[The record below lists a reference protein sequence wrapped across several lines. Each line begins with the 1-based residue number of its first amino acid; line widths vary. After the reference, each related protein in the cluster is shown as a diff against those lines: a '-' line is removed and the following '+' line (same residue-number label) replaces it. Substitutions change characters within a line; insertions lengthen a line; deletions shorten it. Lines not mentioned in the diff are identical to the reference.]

1 MRRMKLVKLARLLLI
16 SRTFIFSRATKQHIT
31 QNIYFLHK
39 GKFQCTADRQP
50 DYFGFNWGGES
61 DVNLIIAK
69 LLIPNQSNQGTFIV
83 GGRITVQ
90 LVSSLTRLDLTK
102 EENMLFFVCSETAK
116 SKLVKLRYFPQRWV
130 FSGLCHNQRVFL
142 PRDFLPDNFIIFWS
156 FSWRV
161 CPQFQFLFKLGH
173 FRPLFSLFSSF
184 EFSFPGLFSLCL
196 PFQNWK

>member
-1 MRRMKLVKLARLLLI
+1 MVPLTESFTKKKLFKEIITPLDFNSSLMRRMKLVKLARLLLI

-102 EENMLFFVCSETAK
+102 EENMFFVCNEATE
-116 SKLVKLRYFPQRWV
+116 SKLVKLETSRAVILPPKVGVLWSNWRSVVYWYFLLQ
-130 FSGLCHNQRVFL
+130 SKCT
-142 PRDFLPDNFIIFWS
+142 S
-156 FSWRV
+156 FA
-161 CPQFQFLFKLGH
+161 
-173 FRPLFSLFSSF
+173 SSVSQVAF
-184 EFSFPGLFSLCL
+184 DPWPNS
-196 PFQNWK
+196 QH

>member
-1 MRRMKLVKLARLLLI
+1 MGYVILGYFAFFVRNKLFILIFYCSSSRDGAFDRKLYEKKLFKEIITPLDFNSSLMRRMKLVKLARLLLI

-61 DVNLIIAK
+61 DVNLIIPK

-90 LVSSLTRLDLTK
+90 LVSSLTRLDLTNK
-102 EENMLFFVCSETAK
+102 ENMLFFVYVPNEAA
-116 SKLVKLRYFPQRWV
+116 
-130 FSGLCHNQRVFL
+130 
-142 PRDFLPDNFIIFWS
+142 
-156 FSWRV
+156 
-161 CPQFQFLFKLGH
+161 
-173 FRPLFSLFSSF
+173 
-184 EFSFPGLFSLCL
+184 
-196 PFQNWK
+196 